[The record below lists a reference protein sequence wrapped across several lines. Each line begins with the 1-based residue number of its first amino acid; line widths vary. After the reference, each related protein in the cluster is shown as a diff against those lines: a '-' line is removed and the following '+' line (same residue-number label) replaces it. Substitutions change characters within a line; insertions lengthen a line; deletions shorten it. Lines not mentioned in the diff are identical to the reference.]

1 MGEDALRL
9 LVRNVWQLP
18 MSLSIPAFRWRICPR
33 RSIGCGH
40 RLGELSALIGDEEK
54 CDYCLS
60 GDFYEGCA
68 VAKADKEHLYVP

>member
-1 MGEDALRL
+1 MGSEMCIRDR
-9 LVRNVWQLP
+9 
-18 MSLSIPAFRWRICPR
+18 
-33 RSIGCGH
+33 IGCGH
-40 RLGELSALIGDEEK
+40 GLGELSALIGDEEK